1 MAAGDSGI
9 SICSDALI
17 LLGAKPI
24 TSFSEA
30 TDEATTCDSLYP
42 TVRDQALSI
51 YKWTFAI
58 KKVQLA
64 RLVTSPTNEY
74 KYEYQLPSDRLD
86 SPLAVYASS
95 SVGAN
100 TVIDYRII
108 GSKLLTNE
116 ELVYVDYKYSVP
128 ESEMPVWFVQLLK
141 YLMAWHLAIP
151 ITDQVDKAQYWQAV
165 ATGSPSENGRGGYM
179 RTAINIDGQNNPV
192 NTIKDFPLVNVR
204 G

>member
-1 MAAGDSGI
+1 MAAGDTGI

-30 TDEATTCDSLYP
+30 TDEASTCDSLYP
-42 TVRDQALSI
+42 NIRDQALAI

-64 RLVTSPTNEY
+64 QLVTTPTNEY
-74 KYEYQLPSDRLD
+74 RYEYQLPSDRLD
-86 SPLAVYASS
+86 SPLAVYASA

-100 TVIDYRII
+100 TIIDYRIV

-116 ELVYVDYKYSVP
+116 PIIYIDYKASVT

-151 ITDQVDKAQYWQAV
+151 ITDQVEKAQYWQGVAV
-165 ATGSPSENGRGGYM
+165 GSPSENGRGGYM
-179 RTAINIDGQNNPV
+179 RTAINIDGQNNPI
-192 NTIKDFPLVNVR
+192 NAIKDFPLVNVR